1 MTDFITISMCKE
13 LLDTQAK
20 AYKDLVQI
28 LMENIRTDV
37 KDLRN
42 QVSELKVAAEFNGAK
57 MDEFSVNLKSME
69 TKQANLSK
77 IIDDHSRSI
86 DQNVN
91 KLNYLENYGRRNN
104 IKLLGVE
111 DSENSKETWDDSE
124 NLFKAK
130 VKELLNIK
138 DELNIERAHRVG
150 KFQKAYTDEAG
161 RRIPE
166 KPRAIVA
173 RFSSWKQKELVTKA
187 ARDVR
192 PSGYMFADDFSDLT
206 LARRK
211 AQLPE
216 LKKARDEGKTAY
228 FAVDRLIIKNRAPRN
243 RQQSESEE
251 TEISFDRS

>member
-1 MTDFITISMCKE
+1 MLRVSKRSKLIS
-13 LLDTQAK
+13 A
-20 AYKDLVQI
+20 
-28 LMENIRTDV
+28 
-37 KDLRN
+37 
-42 QVSELKVAAEFNGAK
+42 
-57 MDEFSVNLKSME
+57 
-69 TKQANLSK
+69 K
-77 IIDDHSRSI
+77 IIEDHSHSI
-86 DQNVN
+86 DQYVN

-104 IKLLGVE
+104 VKLLGVE

-138 DELNIERAHRVG
+138 DELYIERAHRVG
-150 KFQKAYTDEAG
+150 KFQKAYTDEDG

-206 LARRK
+206 IARRK
-211 AQLPE
+211 AQFPA

-228 FAVDRLIIKNRAPRN
+228 FAVDRLIIKNKAPPTRN
-243 RQQSESEE
+243 RQQSGSEE